1 MRKTSKHSTKFV
13 LKEDKFNLKTII
25 YFFILIDLSLIPF
38 GVWEAL
44 FYITIYQA
52 TIIVSLMVGLRGQA
66 RYKQAMGEL
75 RSIAR
80 DKSLSIEAREHML
93 VMGVQH
99 YFLELGFIYDD
110 RLKKYGLNYF
120 KKKNNLPTKEVT
132 KKTKNKE
139 VKKRMIWDEVVWKQF
154 GYMLVGVW
162 GFLGVALFEMLISFW
177 VLTPFWVFTITG
189 IWYCVDVFIFFYI
202 HYAFNIEP
210 ITTTGTIDINGYI
223 PSDTIN
229 TTT

>member
-1 MRKTSKHSTKFV
+1 MSKHSTKFV

-52 TIIVSLMVGLRGQA
+52 TIIVSLMVGLKGQG

-75 RSIAR
+75 QSIAR
-80 DKSLSIEAREHML
+80 DRSLTVDQREHML
-93 VMGVQH
+93 VQGVHH
-99 YFLELGFIYDD
+99 YCLELGTIYLE
-110 RLKKYGLNYF
+110 RNKKQF
-120 KKKNNLPTKEVT
+120 KNVT